1 MVGIVG
7 TARETGRHR
16 SRPESQETPRG
27 PREAHRQH
35 LFRKPVKP
43 AHAGLALTEKNRV
56 SLTMSTC
63 LAKETD
69 ADNICDLAQPGR
81 PGRERGLE
89 TSGLF
94 HGQMQ
99 EASGRQY
106 TLQPHPLHP
115 EHTGRLPTHDC
126 SGHE

>member
-1 MVGIVG
+1 MVGTVG

-16 SRPESQETPRG
+16 SRAESQETPRG

-43 AHAGLALTEKNRV
+43 AHTGMALTEKNGV

-69 ADNICDLAQPGR
+69 ADDICDLAQPAR
-81 PGRERGLE
+81 PGRGRGLE
-89 TSGLF
+89 T
-94 HGQMQ
+94 
-99 EASGRQY
+99 
-106 TLQPHPLHP
+106 
-115 EHTGRLPTHDC
+115 
-126 SGHE
+126 